1 MKYFRLF
8 SLWLMAAMA
17 IFGLVQTVLF
27 CQESG
32 LEIYRGHASANWA
45 TTIGTVEYADVV
57 WLPAKRGKY
66 PQVKVRYRYSVG
78 TTAYVADNIR
88 FGLRRQDDEQMR
100 TFLADYPVGKEV
112 IVRYHGADPGI
123 ATLPRGVDSDGYVR
137 ALVLI
142 PGFIFLTL
150 LFSVFFGVIYQSS
163 LEEFSGGGGPAPG
176 TARSPSPPVK
186 QNIWV
191 APDKL

>member
-17 IFGLVQTVLF
+17 MFSLVQTVLF
-27 CQESG
+27 CHESG
-32 LEIYRGHASANWA
+32 LEIYRGNASANWP
-45 TTIGTVEYADVV
+45 TTIGIVESADVE

-78 TTAYVADNIR
+78 STAYAGDIVR
-88 FGLRRQDDEQMR
+88 FGMRRQDEEQMR
-100 TFLADYPVGKEV
+100 TLRRDYPAGKEV
-112 IVRYHGADPGI
+112 IVRYQGSDPGV
-123 ATLPRGVDSDGYVR
+123 ATLTRGVEPYGYVR

-142 PGFIFLTL
+142 PMFMFMTMF
-150 LFSVFFGVIYQSS
+150 FSVLFAAIYQSS
-163 LEEFSGGGGPAPG
+163 LEKFRGRGGAAPWPD
-176 TARSPSPPVK
+176 RSPPPPVK

-191 APDKL
+191 APDKR